1 MPRYKRAY
9 DGATCFFT
17 VVTHKRQPLL
27 CKEQSRHFLRE
38 AISEVRSS
46 HPFTIDAWVLLPD
59 HLHSIWTLPEGD
71 AGYSTRWALLKA
83 GFSKRMNKSVGRAHP
98 TINPSRE
105 KHRESGYWQRRFWE
119 HAIRGQRDY
128 NAHMD
133 YVHYNPVKHGHV
145 SAPKDWEFSSFH
157 RLVSEGVYDIEWG
170 LNDEFD
176 FTGIG
181 GE

>member
-9 DGATCFFT
+9 EGSTYFFT
-17 VVTHKRQPLL
+17 VVTHRRQPFL
-27 CKEQSRHFLRE
+27 CDDNPRQFLRE
-38 AISEVRSS
+38 AIIDVRRR
-46 HPFTIDAWVLLPD
+46 HPFKINAWVLLPD
-59 HLHSIWTLPEGD
+59 HLHCIWTLPDSD

-83 GFSKRMNKSVGRAHP
+83 GFSKRMNKSAGRAHP
-98 TINPSRE
+98 AINPSRE

-133 YVHYNPVKHGHV
+133 YIHFNPVRHGLV
-145 SAPKDWEFSSFH
+145 SVPRDWEYSSFH
-157 RLVSEGVYDIEWG
+157 KLADEGVYDIEWG
-170 LNDEFD
+170 SVDDMD

-181 GE
+181 SE